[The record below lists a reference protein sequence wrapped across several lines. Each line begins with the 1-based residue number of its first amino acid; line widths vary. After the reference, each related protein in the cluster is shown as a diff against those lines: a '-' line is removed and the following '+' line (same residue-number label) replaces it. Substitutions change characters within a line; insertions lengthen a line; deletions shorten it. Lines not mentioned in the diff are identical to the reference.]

1 MGRYILKLIE
11 IVDLKKSFGNKEVL
25 KGINLLIEA
34 GKTTVILGPSGSG
47 KTLLLRHI
55 IGLVSPDSGKV
66 LLDGVN
72 IFDMSERELKR
83 VRRRFGMVFQ
93 MGALFDSMTVADNVA
108 FGLKRFTRLSSDE
121 VMRRVSSM
129 LELVGLSGTEMLYPD
144 ELSGGMKKRVAIA
157 RALAFEPDI
166 VLFDEPTTGLDPISA
181 ANMDRLIYDVVN
193 STGVTAVVVT
203 HDLESASFVADK
215 VAMIYEGQIIQ
226 VGSMDEIL
234 MSENPIVKRF
244 VEARERAVADGKRV

>member
-1 MGRYILKLIE
+1 MACGEEYTELIE
-11 IVDLKKSFGNKEVL
+11 IVGLRKSFGGKEVL
-25 KGINLLIEA
+25 KGIDLYIEK

-55 IGLVSPDSGKV
+55 IGLMKPDSGKV

-72 IFDMSERELKR
+72 IFEMSEKELKR

-93 MGALFDSMTVADNVA
+93 MGALFDSLNVFENVA
-108 FGLKRFTRLSSDE
+108 FGLRRFTKLTKGE
-121 VMRRVSSM
+121 IEGKVSGM
-129 LELVGLSGTEMLYPD
+129 LELVGLGGTEELYPD
-144 ELSGGMKKRVAIA
+144 ELSGGMRKRVAIA

-181 ANMDRLIYDVVN
+181 ANMDKIIYDVVN

-203 HDLESASFVADK
+203 HDLESAAFISNK
-215 VAMIYEGQIIQ
+215 VAMIYEGRIVQ
-226 VGSMDEIL
+226 VGTMADIIS
-234 MSENPIVKRF
+234 SENPVVRRF
-244 VEARERAVADGKRV
+244 VEAREGYS